1 MKWKLFYNK
10 WTRCYR
16 NFFLSKRISVAWEKY
31 DRFMSIG
38 NYEHHSSAGMHV
50 WWPGGKNA
58 PKIHVILWIQE
69 DRTEIFP
76 LFFSLRI
83 SWVTCHTCLNTMM
96 STAPAKASTYILW
109 LSMVWFYQKGWLDI
123 RSRDQNYDRLSTYL
137 LIHLKGNYFDWFPL
151 QTL

>member
-1 MKWKLFYNK
+1 MNK
-10 WTRCYR
+10 WNENCSIINGHNVTG
-16 NFFLSKRISVAWEKY
+16 FFFSKQISVAWEKY

-69 DRTEIFP
+69 DPAEIFP

-109 LSMVWFYQKGWLDI
+109 LSMVWFYQKGWLD
-123 RSRDQNYDRLSTYL
+123 RGLKFTSTIGGFEL
-137 LIHLKGNYFDWFPL
+137 FDWFPL